1 MKGEKFFYRLYP
13 AFHRKY
19 VREFWWG
26 TSKVV
31 HCPMM
36 KNMRALWY
44 SPSGTFSAGWK
55 MRISCH
61 MCANQNYISIFSFF
75 KAIKSCHTLTKVE
88 VTRFKVVLNCSTFSF
103 KFWEFQHSP
112 IMLKFTCKIQNRQ
125 KNVMLCFY
133 PYFDSGKNKLLENRF
148 VSCQWWLPR

>member
-1 MKGEKFFYRLYP
+1 MWENSDK
-13 AFHRKY
+13 AHRKLCI
-19 VREFWWG
+19 VRWW
-26 TSKVV
+26 KICA
-31 HCPMM
+31 HFDIAHQA
-36 KNMRALWY
+36 R
-44 SPSGTFSAGWK
+44 FSAGWK
-55 MRISCH
+55 IWISCH

-88 VTRFKVVLNCSTFSF
+88 VTCFKVVVSYSTFSF

-125 KNVMLCFY
+125 KSVMLYFY